1 MRFALFT
8 LIATLA
14 APAAAQEARRLRH
27 EYVPP
32 GFFAQH
38 DPADAPA
45 TVVEAGEPVPAAVQ
59 RDGARLEAPGP
70 ADPSAPVMRPPD
82 APPAPDSVVR
92 PDEALP
98 DRNTTQDQ
106 GLKYHAMFNP
116 TVAPLRRNVA
126 FDRVEPDYRL
136 TIAPGPRR
144 PVPLSPRTPVPG
156 RELFWG
162 DVTVEAVPGRAA
174 SLPSVAP
181 DMRIL
186 AVRTEPEVGVAF
198 EKDAADNFY
207 ARADHRG
214 PVRVVFLVDA
224 DARYFAGDVPGNVPL
239 GARQGAPGTALPPNA
254 LASGRRV
261 LEALGVRPTDPFDQ
275 GLGKLVAWFRGFAAG
290 PPPPARGDL
299 AEDLALGQVGVC
311 RHRSLAFIVAA
322 RAAGVPTRVVHNEA
336 HAFVEVQAPDGSWRR
351 IDLGGE
357 APSLD
362 LAGGEGRRLHTP
374 PPDAFPKPEKYL
386 NQYSAMVTRGAPPG
400 DGGDQPTVTGAP
412 PGLGPGPGGG
422 GDAPAGAGGGD
433 GGGGGDVSAPGD
445 GEATFDA
452 PAAEVPLP
460 GDPAGP
466 TPAQPGLP
474 AASGEGP
481 GAPTMLRLADR
492 DRTVEGFRGEALP
505 LVVKGHLLGAE
516 DASPVPGVK
525 VQVYLVGEGAP
536 VPVGEAVTT
545 GADGSFA
552 SKLRLPATL
561 PLGRYRVV
569 AASAGD
575 ARFAPSRSDAH

>member
-1 MRFALFT
+1 MRFALF
-8 LIATLA
+8 ATITALT
-14 APAAAQEARRLRH
+14 APAAAQDARRLRH

-70 ADPSAPVMRPPD
+70 ADPAAPVMRPPD
-82 APPAPDSVVR
+82 APPSPDSVVR

-98 DRNTTQDQ
+98 DRNTTQDE

-136 TIAPGPRR
+136 TIAPGPRT

-162 DVTVEAVPGRAA
+162 DVTVDATPGRAA

-186 AVRTEPEVGVAF
+186 AARTEPEVGVAF

-207 ARADHRG
+207 VRADHRG

-254 LASGRRV
+254 LASGQRV

-374 PPDAFPKPEKYL
+374 PPDAFPKPERYL

-412 PGLGPGPGGG
+412 PGWGR
-422 GDAPAGAGGGD
+422 APMARAPRAVGVGRRRRRRRRRVPARRRRGHLRRARARGAAAGRAGR
-433 GGGGGDVSAPGD
+433 AHPR
-445 GEATFDA
+445 
-452 PAAEVPLP
+452 AA
-460 GDPAGP
+460 
-466 TPAQPGLP
+466 GLP
-474 AASGEGP
+474 AASGGGP

-492 DRTVEGFRGEALP
+492 DRTVEGFRGEDLP
-505 LVVKGHLLGAE
+505 LVVQGHLLGAE

-575 ARFAPSRSDAH
+575 ARYAPSRSDAH